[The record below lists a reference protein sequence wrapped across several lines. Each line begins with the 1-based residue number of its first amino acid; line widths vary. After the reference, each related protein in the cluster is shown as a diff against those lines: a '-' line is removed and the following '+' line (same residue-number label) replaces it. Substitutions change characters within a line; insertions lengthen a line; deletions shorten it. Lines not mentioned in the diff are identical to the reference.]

1 MPASVPRSVLYV
13 CMCMCVAGG
22 GHVCTTSFTQLLHEK
37 SHGQVVEM
45 MIETAKEAAERVSAK
60 VFKSK

>member
-1 MPASVPRSVLYV
+1 MPASVSRSVLCV
-13 CMCMCVAGG
+13 CMCMCVG

-37 SHGQVVEM
+37 SHGQIVEM
-45 MIETAKEAAERVSAK
+45 MAETIREAAEKVSAK

>member
-1 MPASVPRSVLYV
+1 MHVHVRR
-13 CMCMCVAGG
+13 G

-45 MIETAKEAAERVSAK
+45 IIETAKDAAERVSAK